1 MKKKTVEYGKY
12 GYFFILPFFLVFFV
26 FQLYPLIYTFYLS
39 FVEYYKIK
47 LGKFQGPNFNGL
59 KNYIMVLATTEGKGS
74 DLKVVSWF
82 DTMTVKS
89 IGNTLKIW
97 VLNFIPQILLAL
109 LLASWFTDTV
119 VKLKGQGAF
128 KIMMFMPNIITASSI
143 AVLFYSLFNANGPIT
158 MMLQNAHIISEKY
171 DFMEKPGGTIGLI
184 AFMQFWMW
192 YGNSM
197 IVLIAGIL
205 GISPSLYEAAMVD
218 GANSKQQF
226 FKITLPLLKPIIQ
239 YNLVTSAI
247 GGLQMYDIPSLFNV
261 DQSFNGKPNFAS
273 ETITMWIKS
282 LGFTS
287 KDYGKAAASSIVLF
301 IVTLVISIVFFAVT
315 KDRQPK
321 QKHAVIR

>member
-39 FVEYYKIK
+39 FVEYYQIK

-218 GANSKQQF
+218 VRTVS
-226 FKITLPLLKPIIQ
+226 
-239 YNLVTSAI
+239 SS
-247 GGLQMYDIPSLFNV
+247 SLR
-261 DQSFNGKPNFAS
+261 
-273 ETITMWIKS
+273 
-282 LGFTS
+282 L
-287 KDYGKAAASSIVLF
+287 
-301 IVTLVISIVFFAVT
+301 
-315 KDRQPK
+315 
-321 QKHAVIR
+321 HCHC